1 MSAPALELKQVRCT
15 FVSKDDPGQ
24 RHTAVSDVDLTVAAG
39 EFVSVVGPPAAARAR
54 C

>member
-15 FVSKDDPGQ
+15 FVAKDDPGPL
-24 RHTAVSDVDLTVAAG
+24 VSSLSKAAG
-39 EFVSVVGPPAAARAR
+39 SFPGNRGIQEESDLK